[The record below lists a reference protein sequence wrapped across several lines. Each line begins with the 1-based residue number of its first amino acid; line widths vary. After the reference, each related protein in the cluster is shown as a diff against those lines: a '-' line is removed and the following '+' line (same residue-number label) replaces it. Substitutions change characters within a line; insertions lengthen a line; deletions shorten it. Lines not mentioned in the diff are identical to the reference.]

1 MGDNTAEL
9 FCGARIALYEERS
22 IAEIIES
29 ALGAGAKGIR
39 LRNLLNYSEFFISD
53 SREDYI
59 ATQLAAGLQ
68 FWGRDATEKE
78 IGKAYDE
85 LRSRFSPLPP
95 EKRNKLREFYSQFPE
110 LRFEETCETEELYL
124 IVTKSLKRTNNGG
137 DFITIESTEDYEK
150 RIRAALKFF
159 GIENADSIKLG
170 WVLCGH
176 YS

>member
-9 FCGARIALYEERS
+9 FYATRIALYEDRS

-29 ALGAGAKGIR
+29 ALGLEANGIR
-39 LRNLLNYSEFFISD
+39 LRNLLDYPEFFTSD

-68 FWGRDATEKE
+68 FWRRDATEKE
-78 IGKAYDE
+78 IEKAYDE
-85 LRSRFSPLPP
+85 LRFRFSPLPP
-95 EKRNKLREFYSQFPE
+95 EKRNKLKEFYSQFPE
-110 LRFEETCETEELYL
+110 LRFEEPYETEELYL
-124 IVTKSLKRTNNGG
+124 IVTKSLKRMNNGG
-137 DFITIESTEDYEK
+137 DFITIESTEDYDK

-159 GIENADSIKLG
+159 GVEGIDKIKVG